1 MKTAGIAHAPYGADS
16 EPGADHEAPAKARA
30 AFLAALRG
38 GDARRAVSHLARD
51 ACFVTPDA
59 TVVRGRPDIA
69 AILAQ
74 LTATGMELEAEPL
87 VPALIAGDTA
97 LCPERWTVI
106 SAGEGNE
113 SLVRAFVSRSVMVR
127 IEGDWKFL
135 ILAPW
140 GWG

>member
-1 MKTAGIAHAPYGADS
+1 MRLVQPTSGSDAARR
-16 EPGADHEAPAKARA
+16 ADHEAPAEARV
-30 AFLAALRG
+30 AFLAALRR
-38 GDARRAVSHLARD
+38 GDHRGAVAHLARD

-74 LTATGMELEAEPL
+74 LTATGMELEADPL
-87 VPALIAGDTA
+87 VPALIAGNTA
-97 LCPERWTVI
+97 LSLERWTAI
-106 SAGEGNE
+106 SAGEGDRP
-113 SLVRAFVSRSVMVR
+113 LVRTFVSRSVMVR
-127 IEGDWKFL
+127 VEGDWKFL

>member
-1 MKTAGIAHAPYGADS
+1 MRTAQPTGADA
-16 EPGADHEAPAKARA
+16 GRRADHEAAAETRI
-30 AFLAALRG
+30 AFLSALRR
-38 GDARRAVSHLARD
+38 GDTRRAVAYLARD

-59 TVVRGRPDIA
+59 TVVRGRPDVA

-97 LCPERWTVI
+97 LCPERWTAI
-106 SAGEGNE
+106 SAGEGGE
-113 SLVRAFVSRSVMVR
+113 SLVRTFVSRSVMVR
-127 IEGDWKFL
+127 IEEDWKLL

-140 GWG
+140 GGG